1 MTRLTSDTQYEVV
14 SLDDGNYAVR
24 VMPIGGLET
33 IVDGFKSE
41 DEANNWI
48 FSQQIVAVT
57 DDELPSHI

>member
-1 MTRLTSDTQYEVV
+1 MTAITPSG
-14 SLDDGNYAVR
+14 SC
-24 VMPIGGLET
+24 PIGGLET

-57 DDELPSHI
+57 DDKLSLAYLDRTRVDLA